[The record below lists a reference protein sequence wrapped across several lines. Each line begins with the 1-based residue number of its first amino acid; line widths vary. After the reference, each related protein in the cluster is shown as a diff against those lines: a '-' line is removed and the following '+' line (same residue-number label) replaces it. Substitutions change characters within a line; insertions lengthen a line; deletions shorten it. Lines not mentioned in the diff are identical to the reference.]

1 MLDKKT
7 VIALGYFDSLHIGHR
22 AVISGAI
29 KHAKKTQATTTVFT
43 FDGNVKNLTR
53 GQELPDVYTLE
64 ERRKMLYDMGV
75 NELFVAP
82 VNKEYLSLSPTEFL
96 TQLNQKLNVSAY
108 FCGEDYR
115 FGYKGSGDVTFLQE
129 YAKTHGQKVFVQKIE
144 LIDGEKVSTTGVKQ
158 FLQQGKI
165 EKANECLVTPYSI
178 TGVVNGDRK
187 VGRSLGFPTANL
199 GVDYKQSLLK
209 QGVYAGVVKFDDKK
223 FPAVINY
230 GERPTYGLTNSLL
243 EAHLIGF
250 KGDLYGKQITVEFL
264 SFIRETQ
271 KFPDGDTL
279 KQQIAKDVE
288 LVKGIT
294 L

>member
-1 MLDKKT
+1 M
-7 VIALGYFDSLHIGHR
+7 
-22 AVISGAI
+22 
-29 KHAKKTQATTTVFT
+29 
-43 FDGNVKNLTR
+43 
-53 GQELPDVYTLE
+53 
-64 ERRKMLYDMGV
+64 
-75 NELFVAP
+75 
-82 VNKEYLSLSPTEFL
+82 
-96 TQLNQKLNVSAY
+96 
-108 FCGEDYR
+108 
-115 FGYKGSGDVTFLQE
+115 
-129 YAKTHGQKVFVQKIE
+129 
-144 LIDGEKVSTTGVKQ
+144 
-158 FLQQGKI
+158 
-165 EKANECLVTPYSI
+165 
-178 TGVVNGDRK
+178 
-187 VGRSLGFPTANL
+187 
-199 GVDYKQSLLK
+199 
-209 QGVYAGVVKFDDKK
+209 YAGVVKFDDKK